1 MKNRWLLNLA
11 LVLLVAVM
19 LAIVVYRPGTPPQPP
34 APSLTALSADGI
46 SRVRVL
52 RPNQPEIVLE
62 KSAGAW
68 SLVAPHK
75 ARANLFRVNNLL
87 ALATA
92 KSTGHFDAPAA
103 DLVNYGLDQAETR
116 VWLNG
121 QEIRFGSR
129 HPINPQVYVMVD
141 NQVHLIAASY
151 FSGAALAP
159 ADFFSHQ
166 LLDDGLKPVAF
177 SLPGFKLILD
187 SNGAWQMTPAN
198 NELGSDRINT
208 LVDEWRHAQALSV
221 NRYSGKPAHEQAVI
235 RFSADSPLK
244 ELTFSILAHKPEFV
258 LYRPDEGL
266 EYHFPEAVGT
276 RLLELKPD

>member
-11 LVLLVAVM
+11 LVLLVVVM
-19 LAIVVYRPGTPPQPP
+19 LAVVVYRPGTPPAPP
-34 APSLTALSADGI
+34 APALTSLSTDAITHL
-46 SRVRVL
+46 RVL

-62 KSAGAW
+62 KSQGAW
-68 SLVAPHK
+68 FMVAPHK

-92 KSTGHFDAPAA
+92 KSASHFDAPTT
-103 DLVNYGLDQAETR
+103 DLVKYGLDQPETR
-116 VWLNG
+116 VWLND
-121 QEIRFGSR
+121 QEIRFGSM
-129 HPINPQVYVMVD
+129 HPINPQYYVLV
-141 NQVHLIAASY
+141 NGQVHLIASRY
-151 FSGAALAP
+151 YSGAALAP

-166 LLDDGLKPVAF
+166 LLDDGLKPAAF
-177 SLPGFKLILD
+177 SLPGLKLILD
-187 SNGAWQMTPAN
+187 THGAWQATPAN
-198 NELGSDRINT
+198 KELSSDRINT

-221 NRYSGKPAHEQAVI
+221 NEYSGKPAHEHAII

-244 ELTFSILAHKPEFV
+244 ELDIGILAHKPELI

-266 EYHFPEAVGT
+266 EYHFPEDVGT

>member
-19 LAIVVYRPGTPPQPP
+19 LAIVVYRPGTPPEPP
-34 APSLTALSADGI
+34 APTLTALGTDTI
-46 SRVRVL
+46 TRLRVL
-52 RPNQPEIVLE
+52 RPHLPEIVLE
-62 KSAGAW
+62 KSSGAW

-87 ALATA
+87 GLATA
-92 KSTGHFDAPAA
+92 KSANHFDAPTA
-103 DLVNYGLDQAETR
+103 DLVKYGLDRPETQ
-116 VWLNG
+116 VWLNE
-121 QEIRFGSR
+121 QEIRFGTM
-129 HPINPQVYVMVD
+129 HPINPQYYVLVD
-141 NQVHLIAASY
+141 GQVHLINASY

-166 LLDDGLKPVAF
+166 LLDDGLKPTAF
-177 SLPGFKLILD
+177 SLPGFKLLLD

-198 NELGSDRINT
+198 QELSSDRINT

-221 NRYSGKPAHEQAVI
+221 SKYSGKPVLEHAII

-244 ELTFSILAHKPEFV
+244 ELDIGILAHKPEFI
-258 LYRPDEGL
+258 LYRADEGL
-266 EYHFPEAVGT
+266 EYHFPEDVGR